1 MQALSAENINR
12 HTHIP
17 YPITVLPSCD
27 STNTMLKKLAAEQA
41 PPFTLLITEHQT
53 AGKGRL
59 GKTFFSPEG
68 CGLYFSL
75 LLRPD
80 ISANQAVFITVAAAV
95 AVKCA
100 VENLLS
106 LSASI
111 KWVNDIYHDNKK
123 FCGILT
129 EAALTPQGTV
139 SYAVLGIGINLFP
152 PEGGYPEEFAF
163 KTTNLLHAA
172 GQLPTDFK
180 NRLVAEILNRF
191 HDFYEKLEDK
201 TYLEEYKNAS
211 CVIGKD
217 IEILSG
223 PYAGSARAVDI
234 DENANLVVLLPDG
247 NKAFLSS
254 GDVSIHI

>member
-1 MQALSAENINR
+1 MQPLSSENIRR
-12 HTHIP
+12 HTHIH

-27 STNTMLKKLAAEQA
+27 STNTMLKKLAGEQA
-41 PPFTLLITEHQT
+41 ETFTLLITEHQT

-59 GKTFFSPEG
+59 GKSFFSPEG

-80 ISANQAVFITVAAAV
+80 ISADKAVFITVTAAV
-95 AVKCA
+95 AVRRA
-100 VENLLS
+100 VKKMLS
-106 LSASI
+106 LSAGI
-111 KWVNDIYHDNKK
+111 KWVNDLYYENKK

-129 EAALTPQGTV
+129 EAALTPQGAL

-152 PEGGYPEEFAF
+152 PDGGYPEEFAF
-163 KTTNLLHAA
+163 KTTNLKEMA
-172 GQLPTDFK
+172 GQLPPDFK
-180 NRLVAEILNRF
+180 NRFVAEILNQF
-191 HDFYEKLEDK
+191 HDLYEHPEDK
-201 TYLEEYKNAS
+201 AYLKEYTDAS

-223 PYAGSARAVDI
+223 PYAGPAYATDI
-234 DENANLVVLLPDG
+234 DENANLVVRLQNG
-247 NKAFLSS
+247 KTVSLSS

>member
-1 MQALSAENINR
+1 MKPLSSEHINQYTHR
-12 HTHIP
+12 H
-17 YPITVLPSCD
+17 YPITVLSSCD
-27 STNTMLKKLAAEQA
+27 STNTTLKKLAAKQA
-41 PPFTLLITEHQT
+41 EPFTLLITEHQT

-59 GKTFFSPEG
+59 GKTFFSPQG

-80 ISANQAVFITVAAAV
+80 IAADQAVLVTVAAAV
-95 AVKCA
+95 AVKRA
-100 VENLLS
+100 VEKLLS
-106 LSASI
+106 LSVNI
-111 KWVNDIYHDNKK
+111 KWVNDIYVSNKK

-152 PEGGYPEEFAF
+152 PEDGYPEEFAF
-163 KTTNLLHAA
+163 KTTNLTEAA
-172 GQLPTDFK
+172 GQFPTDFK
-180 NRLVAEILNRF
+180 NKLVAEILNYF
-191 HDFYEKLEDK
+191 HAFYENLEDK
-201 TYLEEYKNAS
+201 AYLEEYKNAS

-223 PYAGSARAVDI
+223 LYAGKAHAVDI
-234 DENANLVVLLPDG
+234 DENANLIVLLPNG
-247 NKAFLSS
+247 SKTSLSS